1 MDRITFTRF
10 TVKTCVPKT
19 FECSII
25 EKTMMKLI
33 LAFMKGADEQFMDRE
48 RHKKILEI
56 LEKHYKGATT
66 ALKYKTPFQLLI
78 ATILSAQCTDRQV
91 NKITSKL
98 FQKYPGPEDFARLSP
113 EELEKDIYSC
123 GFYRNKSRNIV
134 KTSQILLKKYG
145 GQVPQSIE
153 ELQEL
158 PGVGR
163 MPLAWTLLRWIHTC
177 SGFPTGWGWPMQKPR
192 KKLKDSLWRIYQ
204 RISGQKLTTGLYST
218 AEGYVLP
225 AILNAINVFLQS
237 IVNIITVPAPGE
249 ECGGPMQLSADIY
262 SKGGFSNGYPA
273 GITKTS

>member
-163 MPLAWTLLRWIHTC
+163 KTANVVLANAFDIPALAVDTHVFRVA
-177 SGFPTGWGWPMQKPR
+177 R
-192 KKLKDSLWRIYQ
+192 R
-204 RISGQKLTTGLYST
+204 TGLAS
-218 AEGYVLP
+218 GKSVLETEKELHEIIP
-225 AILNAINVFLQS
+225 RQLWKDAHHLLILHGRYTCKARNPQCLQCPIS
-237 IVNIITVPAPGE
+237 SFCDKV
-249 ECGGPMQLSADIY
+249 M
-262 SKGGFSNGYPA
+262 
-273 GITKTS
+273 